1 MGSQSFRNAALLA
14 MLMLGNS
21 GITSRAQAQTESP
34 RDPGPTLAPKNPDTA
49 PQVSIDRF
57 SAKAGKLQ
65 VRTAKNGLPGPN
77 QPVDFD
83 RGPFITHGFGP
94 TGARV
99 RYYNFDVQ
107 STTPAPIYALF
118 RESENEPVAGQLN
131 IVDVVPGE
139 KGYND
144 FWQVVK
150 VTVPRDYVA
159 NTVTS
164 LAEIR
169 AAGYR
174 MEPTTKLVN
183 CPIVPRGSVARMR
196 LNGGSAELHLGWY
209 RGQVVNYF
217 TFEEHAL
224 QVSASGEVPRSL
236 IYVTFR
242 TNPDQPGGGPASGFV
257 TEPGSEQTHNVIQ
270 TVPSDPGYSPLWLVN
285 VYDNAD
291 FPKVQDFSSAARAKV
306 LGPGVALVNCPVV
319 WVGKTG

>member
-1 MGSQSFRNAALLA
+1 MRRQSYRSAALLA
-14 MLMLGNS
+14 TLLFSSS
-21 GITSRAQAQTESP
+21 GITTWGQAQTQSA
-34 RDPGPTLAPKNPDTA
+34 RDPAIALAPKNPDTA

-65 VRTAKNGLPGPN
+65 VRTATNDLPGPN
-77 QPVDFD
+77 QPVNFD
-83 RGPFITHGFGP
+83 RGPFITQGFGP
-94 TGARV
+94 DGAPV

-118 RESENEPVAGQLN
+118 RVGENRPVEGQLN
-131 IVDVVPGE
+131 IVDVIPGE

-159 NTVTS
+159 NAVTS

-169 AAGYR
+169 EAGYR
-174 MEPTTKLVN
+174 MEATPMLVN

-196 LNGGSAELHLGWY
+196 LNGGSAELHRGWY
-209 RGQVVNYF
+209 RGQVVSYF
-217 TFEEHAL
+217 AFEEHAL
-224 QVSASGEVPRSL
+224 QVSPSGEVPLSL
-236 IYVTFR
+236 IYVTFT
-242 TNPDQPGGGPASGFV
+242 TNPNQPGGGPPSGFV
-257 TEPGSEQTHNVIQ
+257 TEPGSEQTHNVVQ
-270 TVPSDPGYSPLWLVN
+270 TLPSEARYSPLWLVN
-285 VYDNAD
+285 VYDNTD
-291 FPKVQDFSSAARAKV
+291 FPRVRDLPSALRAKV